1 MLNKCLNLKIRHKK
15 GQLFYYCQNK
25 REIVEKDCYR
35 ECLDK
40 EYKKYKQLSKKSNK
54 QKKLED
60 NRYSILQR
68 DKEKCF
74 FCNNKA
80 VDTHELLK
88 GRNRKKCIKWG
99 LVVYICR
106 ECHRKTEED
115 SDFYKE
121 TRKYAQKMWQ
131 KHYNKTKQDFIDEFG
146 RSYI

>member
-1 MLNKCLNLKIRHKK
+1 MKK
-15 GQLFYYCQNK
+15 
-25 REIVEKDCYR
+25 DYR
-35 ECLDK
+35 K
-40 EYKKYKQLSKKSNK
+40 HKQLSKKSIK
-54 QKKLED
+54 QKKLESS
-60 NRYSILQR
+60 RYSILQH

-106 ECHRKTEED
+106 ECHRKTEEN

-146 RSYI
+146 RNYL

>member
-1 MLNKCLNLKIRHKK
+1 MIKCIYSRIRHKQ
-15 GQLFYYCQNK
+15 GEIYYYCTK
-25 REIVEKDCYR
+25 TRKIVKKECFR
-35 ECLDK
+35 GCLDK
-40 EYKKYKQLSKKSNK
+40 EYKIPKEMKRKSKK
-54 QKKLED
+54 QKALEES
-60 NRYSILQR
+60 RYSIIQQDLS
-68 DKEKCF
+68 KCY

-80 VDTHELLK
+80 IDWHELLK
-88 GRNRKKCIKWG
+88 GRNRKRCIKWG

-146 RSYI
+146 RNYL

>member
-1 MLNKCLNLKIRHKK
+1 MNKCVYLRIRQKNR
-15 GQLFYYCQNK
+15 QIYYYCANK
-25 REIVEKDCYR
+25 RENVQKCCYIG
-35 ECLDK
+35 CLEK
-40 EYKKYKQLSKKSNK
+40 EYKKIKSIKQKSVK
-54 QKKLED
+54 QKKLEES
-60 NRYSILQR
+60 RYSILQR
-68 DKEKCF
+68 DREKCF

-115 SDFYKE
+115 SAFYQE